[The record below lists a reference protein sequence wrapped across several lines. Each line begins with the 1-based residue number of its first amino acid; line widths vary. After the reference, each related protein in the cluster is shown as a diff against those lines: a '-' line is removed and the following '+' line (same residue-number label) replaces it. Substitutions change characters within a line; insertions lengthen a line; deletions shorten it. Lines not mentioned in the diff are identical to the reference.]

1 MPKLTALE
9 VESLSKLGRYADG
22 DGLYL
27 QVDNAGNKSWL
38 YRFQLNGKRTTL
50 GLGRYDKK
58 TNSLKLEIKT
68 GLKVVSFLVLAYSLI
83 E

>member
-9 VESLSKLGRYADG
+9 VESLSNTGRYADG

-27 QVDNAGNKSWL
+27 QVDKAGNKSWL

-58 TNSLKLEIKT
+58 TNS
-68 GLKVVSFLVLAYSLI
+68 
-83 E
+83 

>member
-9 VESLSKLGRYADG
+9 VESLAKPGRYLDG

-27 QVDNAGNKSWL
+27 NVDNAGNKSWL
-38 YRFQLNGKRTTL
+38 YRFQLNGKRTWL

-58 TNSLKLEIKT
+58 TNSLSNARKSLLEKKRLVVNIK
-68 GLKVVSFLVLAYSLI
+68 
-83 E
+83 